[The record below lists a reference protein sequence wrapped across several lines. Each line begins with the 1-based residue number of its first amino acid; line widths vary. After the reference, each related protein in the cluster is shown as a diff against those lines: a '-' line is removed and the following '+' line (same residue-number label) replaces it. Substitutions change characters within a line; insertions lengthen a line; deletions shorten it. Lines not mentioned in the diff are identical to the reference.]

1 MSTYAEMLAK
11 IEELQR
17 QAEKQKKEEYNS
29 VLKSV
34 KKQIADYGFTAAEL
48 GLSSNAASGKKSGR
62 SALIKGASGAISHS
76 SRSKKASQRV
86 ARRSASAGSKV
97 APKYRDE
104 FGNTWTGRG
113 KQPKWLVSALA
124 SGRSLQSLLI
134 HPNP

>member
-11 IEELQR
+11 IEELQK

-62 SALIKGASGAISHS
+62 SALSKGASGARGHS

-86 ARRSASAGSKV
+86 ARKSASAGSKV

-104 FGNTWTGRG
+104 HGNTWTGRG

>member
-11 IEELQR
+11 IEELQK

-29 VLKSV
+29 VLKTI

-48 GLSSNAASGKKSGR
+48 GLSSNAAPGKKSGR
-62 SALIKGASGAISHS
+62 TALGKGASRAKSHPSRLKKS
-76 SRSKKASQRV
+76 SQTA
-86 ARRSASAGSKV
+86 ARRNASAGSKV

-104 FGNTWTGRG
+104 HGNTWTGRG